1 MAQLQIRKRMNGDVA
16 ILDLDGRLTMGE
28 GSVTLRE
35 SVRALLADGSKHI
48 LVNLA
53 GVDYV
58 DSSGLGEI
66 VSAFATAKRED
77 TTLKLL
83 NLTERVHGL
92 LQMTKLLTIF
102 ETFETEQDAVRSF
115 DAVASMRTST
125 STGSESPRPL

>member
-1 MAQLQIRKRMNGDVA
+1 MNGDVA

-35 SVRALLADGSKHI
+35 NVRALLADGSKHI

-115 DAVASMRTST
+115 DAVASMRTS
-125 STGSESPRPL
+125 